1 MIISTIYFFIIF
13 YSKFAIK
20 SPAELVYTKDNGEKA
35 LRYHYKQGVVYVR
48 INKEQWSWIFYDWAN
63 SAYGII
69 VTTAVLPVYFKS
81 IAQTQHV
88 SAAGSTAIWG
98 YANSFSTLLVSL
110 LAPFLGALADYPNFK
125 KKMLNIFCWLGII
138 MTFGLAAVPTQQWQ
152 LLLVVY
158 IFSAIGYSAS
168 NLYYDSFL
176 IDVADDQEMN
186 RISTHGYAYGYLGG
200 VIAFLFFLIL
210 QLTNGFGRLDGAGI
224 ARWSFVIAAVW
235 WIIFYLPLQ
244 KNVQQRYFVTDNAA
258 PLKDSFKRVIQTVR
272 HIKQY
277 KQVAWFLVAYFFYI
291 DGVDT
296 IFTMA
301 TAIGMDIGVQTNEL
315 MIVMLVVQ
323 LVAFPF
329 SILFGWLADKTSTR
343 KGILLGIVVYFIIC
357 LYALNLKTSFDFWVL
372 ALLVGTSQGGLQ
384 ALSRSYFGKIIPK
397 ESGSEFYG
405 FLNILGKFSAV
416 MGPFIVA
423 IVTQLTG
430 KSTIGAASISLLFLI
445 GLIIFIRLPKI
456 TTEKVLDIN

>member
-1 MIISTIYFFIIF
+1 M
-13 YSKFAIK
+13 
-20 SPAELVYTKDNGEKA
+20 
-35 LRYHYKQGVVYVR
+35 
-48 INKEQWSWIFYDWAN
+48 YDWAN

-69 VTTAVLPVYFKS
+69 VTTAVLPIYFKS
-81 IAQTQHV
+81 LAQADHI

-110 LAPFLGALADYPNFK
+110 LAPVLGALADYPHFK

-138 MTFGLAAVPTQQWQ
+138 MTFALAIVPNDQWQ
-152 LLLVVY
+152 LLLLIYV
-158 IFSAIGYSAS
+158 FSAIGYSAS

-186 RISTHGYAYGYLGG
+186 KISTHGYAYGYLGG
-200 VIAFLFFLIL
+200 VIAFMFFLVL
-210 QLTNGFGRLDGAGI
+210 QLTSGFGKLDGTGI
-224 ARWSFVIAAVW
+224 ARWSFIIAAVW

-244 KNVQQRYFVTDNAA
+244 KNVHQKYSIKSNSA
-258 PLKDSFKRVIQTVR
+258 PFRDSFKRVFQTIH

-277 KQVAWFLVAYFFYI
+277 KKVAWFLVAYFFYI

-301 TAIGMDIGVQTNEL
+301 TAIGMDIGVKTNEL

-329 SILFGWLADKTSTR
+329 SIFFGWLADKTSTR
-343 KGILLGIVVYFIIC
+343 LGILIGIGVYFIIC
-357 LYALNLKTSFDFWVL
+357 LYALKLNTARDFWIL
-372 ALLVGTSQGGLQ
+372 AILVGTSQGGLQ

-397 ESGSEFYG
+397 NSGSEFYG
-405 FLNILGKFSAV
+405 FYNILGKFSAV

-430 KSTIGAASISLLFLI
+430 KSTIGAASISVLFLI
-445 GLIIFIRLPKI
+445 GLIIFAMLPRI
-456 TTEKVLDIN
+456 TQKF

>member
-1 MIISTIYFFIIF
+1 M
-13 YSKFAIK
+13 
-20 SPAELVYTKDNGEKA
+20 
-35 LRYHYKQGVVYVR
+35 R

-69 VTTAVLPVYFKS
+69 VTTAVLPIYFKS

-110 LAPFLGALADYPNFK
+110 LAPILGALADYPHFK
-125 KKMLNIFCWLGII
+125 KKMLNVFCWLGII
-138 MTFGLAAVPTQQWQ
+138 MTLGLAIVPADQWQ

-176 IDVADDQEMN
+176 IDVAEDKDMN

-200 VIAFLFFLIL
+200 VIAFMFFLVL
-210 QLTNGFGRLDGAGI
+210 QLTNGFGKLDGTGI

-235 WIIFYLPLQ
+235 WLIFYLPLQ
-244 KNVQQRYFVTDNAA
+244 KNVHQKYSIASNSA
-258 PLKDSFKRVIQTVR
+258 PLADSFKRVFQTIQ

-277 KQVAWFLVAYFFYI
+277 KKVAWFLVAYFFYI

-301 TAIGMDIGVQTNEL
+301 TAIGMDIGIKTNEL

-329 SILFGWLADKTSTR
+329 SIFFGWLADKTSTR
-343 KGILLGIVVYFIIC
+343 KGILLGISVYFIIC
-357 LYALNLKTSFDFWVL
+357 LYALNLNSSRDFWIL

-405 FLNILGKFSAV
+405 FYNILGKFSAV

-423 IVTQLTG
+423 FVTQMTG
-430 KSTIGAASISLLFLI
+430 KSTIGAASISVLFLI
-445 GLIIFIRLPKI
+445 GLVIFAILPKI
-456 TTEKVLDIN
+456 TSK